1 MSSNEFKGVMVFS
14 ENFEIFLELL
24 GKGREIAD
32 KLQTELSAVLI
43 GHNIEDE
50 RGKELIKHGADKV
63 YVVDN
68 PLLEQFN
75 VEPYTDVLSK
85 LASDYKPEI
94 ILIGATKRGKE
105 LAPRL
110 ATRLNTGCMTECS
123 KLDIDEEG
131 RLVVNRLVYG
141 GSSIAIEVSRVKPQI
156 ATVPPHVFEKPT
168 PSDRTGEVV
177 RVDVDVK
184 EPKTKIVEKR
194 KKEIA
199 GVRLEEAPIII
210 AGGRGLRSKEDFKL
224 LKELA
229 KVLGGQVGCTR
240 PIAADYG
247 WFTNWIGISGVKIK
261 PKLYIAVGI
270 SGAIQH
276 TAGIMDSKIIVAINK
291 DEEAPIFKA
300 ADYGIVGDL
309 YKVVPALT
317 EAFKKLLK

>member
-1 MSSNEFKGVMVFS
+1 MGSNEFKGVMVFS
-14 ENFEIFLELL
+14 EDFEIILELL
-24 GKGREIAD
+24 SIGRELAD
-32 KLQTELSAVLI
+32 KLQTALSAALI
-43 GHNIEDE
+43 GYNVSEE
-50 RGKELIKHGADKV
+50 YGQELIKHGADKV
-63 YVVDN
+63 YIVDN
-68 PLLEQFN
+68 SLLEQFN
-75 VEPYTDVLSK
+75 VEPYADVLLK
-85 LASDYKPEI
+85 LVNDYKPEI

-110 ATRLNTGCMTECS
+110 ATKLNAGCMTECS
-123 KLDIDEEG
+123 KLDIDDEG
-131 RLVVNRLVYG
+131 RLVANRLVYG
-141 GSSIAIEVSRVKPQI
+141 GSSVAVGIFRTKPQI
-156 ATVPPHVFEKPT
+156 VTVPPHLFEKLE
-168 PSDRTGEVV
+168 PSDRTGEIVKINV
-177 RVDVDVK
+177 EVK
-184 EPKTKIVEKR
+184 EPRTRVVER
-194 KKEIA
+194 KKKEVV

-210 AGGRGLRSKEDFKL
+210 AGGRGLKSKEDFKL
-224 LKELA
+224 LEELA

>member
-14 ENFEIFLELL
+14 EDFEILLELL
-24 GKGREIAD
+24 SKGRELAD

-50 RGKELIKHGADKV
+50 RGKELIKCGADKV

-156 ATVPPHVFEKPT
+156 ATVPPHVFEKPA

-177 RVDVDVK
+177 KVEVDVK
-184 EPKTKIVEKR
+184 EPKTKVVERR
-194 KKEIA
+194 KKEIV

-224 LKELA
+224 LEELA

>member
-14 ENFEIFLELL
+14 ENFEILLELL
-24 GKGREIAD
+24 GKGRELAD
-32 KLQTELSAVLI
+32 KLQVELSAVLV
-43 GHNIEDE
+43 GHNIDEE
-50 RGKELIKHGADKV
+50 RGKDLIKHGADKV
-63 YVVDN
+63 YIVDN
-68 PLLEQFN
+68 PILEQFN
-75 VEPYTDVLSK
+75 VEPYADVLSK
-85 LASDYKPEI
+85 IASEYKPEI

-105 LAPRL
+105 LAPRV
-110 ATRLNTGCMTECS
+110 ATKLNTGCMTECT
-123 KLDIDEEG
+123 KLDIDEEH
-131 RLVVNRLVYG
+131 RLVVTRLVYG
-141 GSSIAIEVSRVKPQI
+141 GSSIATEFSRVKPQI
-156 ATVPPHVFEKPT
+156 ATVSPHTFEKLVPEERKGEIIRFEVKVRE
-168 PSDRTGEVV
+168 PRT
-177 RVDVDVK
+177 R
-184 EPKTKIVEKR
+184 IVERR
-194 KKEIA
+194 KKEIV
-199 GVRLEEAPIII
+199 GERLEEASVIV
-210 AGGRGLRSKEDFKL
+210 AGGRGVRSKEDFKL
-224 LKELA
+224 LEELA
-229 KVLGGQVGCTR
+229 KVLNGQVGCTR